1 MDTVQV
7 CDSLWGVT
15 VPAPVLGQEPIPV
28 LLTARL
34 VIHSAWIGGRNPG
47 GGRGRGALG
56 GWEGRAALGEAGP
69 GKRMPSWEAA
79 VRQGSMKVPAG
90 MWHRGGWGG
99 QTLGD
104 RSVNRQNHDERP
116 RGKDS
121 DPRRSQARE
130 GTSEW

>member
-47 GGRGRGALG
+47 GWGGGKGEGSPGRLG
-56 GWEGRAALGEAGP
+56 GEGSP
-69 GKRMPSWEAA
+69 
-79 VRQGSMKVPAG
+79 
-90 MWHRGGWGG
+90 RGGKSREEDAQLGG
-99 QTLGD
+99 CCKAGLY
-104 RSVNRQNHDERP
+104 
-116 RGKDS
+116 
-121 DPRRSQARE
+121 E
-130 GTSEW
+130 GSSRHVA